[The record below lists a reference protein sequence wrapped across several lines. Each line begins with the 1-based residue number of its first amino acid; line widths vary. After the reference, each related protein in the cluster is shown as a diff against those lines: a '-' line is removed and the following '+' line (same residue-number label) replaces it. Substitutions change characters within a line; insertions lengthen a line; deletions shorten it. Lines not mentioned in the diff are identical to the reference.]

1 MSGWSSV
8 ADKISVV
15 VISRN
20 EGNELKRTVENFDD
34 TLPADGEIIVIDD
47 GSTDGS
53 ADHLARRRGRIRLH
67 RAQGYGVARAR
78 NFGARQARGNVI
90 VYADAHLR
98 LQPDWWRPML
108 DVLRNPKVGGVA
120 PAIDGYRGGPI
131 GYGLTFK
138 DSKLEVRWL
147 RRKPRGAVAAPII
160 PGCCFATRREVIEAT
175 GGWDDSQLQRGNID
189 NEGCVRFWMLGYD
202 LMITPDIVVAHKFR
216 KRSPYYV
223 GWPEFLFNRLRL
235 AFVHFNPGRLGKVV
249 GALRGYPGFGEALA
263 LLAASDIAERRRA
276 VEARRVRDDDCYFT
290 RFEIS
295 W

>member
-1 MSGWSSV
+1 MSGWRSV
-8 ADKISVV
+8 ANRISVV

-20 EGNELKRTVENFDD
+20 EGRELKRTVENLDD
-34 TLPADGEIIVIDD
+34 TLPAGGEIIVIDD
-47 GSTDGS
+47 GSKDGS

-98 LQPDWWRPML
+98 LPADWWRPIL
-108 DVLRNPKVGGVA
+108 EVLQNPKVGAVA
-120 PAIDGYRGGPI
+120 PAIVGYRGGRI

-138 DSKLEVRWL
+138 DAKLEVRWL
-147 RRKPRGAVAAPII
+147 RRKPRGPVEAPII
-160 PGCCFATRREVIEAT
+160 PGCCFATRRDVMEAT
-175 GGWDDSQLQRGNID
+175 GGWDDRLLQRGNID
-189 NEGCVRFWMLGYD
+189 NECSVRFWTLGYD
-202 LMITPDIVVAHKFR
+202 LMITPDTVVAHKFR

-235 AFVHFNPGRLGKVV
+235 AFVHFNPERLGKVV
-249 GALRGYPGFGEALA
+249 GALRAYPGFGEALA
-263 LLAASDIAERRRA
+263 LLAASDIAERRKA
-276 VEARRVRDDDCYFT
+276 IDTRRVRGDDCYFT
-290 RFEIS
+290 RFGIC